1 MPRGTGSS
9 VSLDCFSSPDMVMK
23 LPQQALHMTLA
34 LERVRY
40 TAVGCG
46 MIGILVVTPDCGG
59 KQTLT
64 PRPFITVSR
73 I

>member
-1 MPRGTGSS
+1 MPRETGSS
-9 VSLDCFSSPDMVMK
+9 MVFHCFPSLDMVMK
-23 LPQQALHMTLA
+23 LPQQALHTALV

-46 MIGILVVTPDCGG
+46 MIGILVVTPDRGG
-59 KQTLT
+59 KQTFT
-64 PRPFITVSR
+64 PRPFITASR

>member
-1 MPRGTGSS
+1 
-9 VSLDCFSSPDMVMK
+9 MVMK
-23 LPQQALHMTLA
+23 LPQQALHMALA
-34 LERVRY
+34 LERVHY